1 MIDSFLYA
9 DWDEPPEGMDFE
21 LPYGLALSRV
31 GRLVEALR
39 LCEAPGDAKA
49 WAMAQELYLLAPA
62 IINVLLNYRICVEFG
77 LIVHPTEYID
87 FTRKPGCV
95 VRYLPETKA
104 QALEL
109 FQDGITLA
117 RGALRLA
124 PGIPEA
130 MDAFIARLPPALK
143 DFLYT
148 SKRDKYTWRAS
159 EPARVA
165 ALASAV
171 RKGSAGQA
179 DAAGGRPAL
188 AVGAAHGAIMPG
200 LLLAEYLDCPLW
212 FVRFSMFKRKDAEPV
227 LSSVDERVIAEAGQR
242 GMVLAFDEDCASG
255 LTLRTLV
262 DRLSPLAPS
271 LRSASII
278 RHATSSFSPDFS
290 GKTWWD

>member
-1 MIDSFLYA
+1 MIDSFLFA
-9 DWDEPPEGMDFE
+9 DWDEPPERMDFE
-21 LPYGLALSRV
+21 LPYGAALSRV
-31 GRLVEALR
+31 GLLVEALR
-39 LCEAPGDAKA
+39 RYEAPGDAKA
-49 WAMAQELYLLAPA
+49 WALAEELYLLAPA

-87 FTRKPGCV
+87 FTRKPGRV
-95 VRYLPETKA
+95 VSYLPDTKA

-109 FQDGITLA
+109 FRDGIALA
-117 RGALRLA
+117 RAALRLD
-124 PGIPEA
+124 PGLEEELEA
-130 MDAFIARLPPALK
+130 FKARLPPAIK

-159 EPARVA
+159 EPARVG
-165 ALASAV
+165 ALAAAV
-171 RKGSAGQA
+171 RKAFPPGAEPEA
-179 DAAGGRPAL
+179 GRPAL

-200 LLLAEYLDCPLW
+200 LLLAEYLGCPLW

-227 LSSVDERVIAEAGQR
+227 LSPVDERVIAEAGTR

-262 DRLSPLAPS
+262 DRLSPLAPG

-278 RHATSSFSPDFS
+278 RHASSAFSPDFA

>member
-1 MIDSFLYA
+1 MIDSFLFA
-9 DWDEPPEGMDFE
+9 DWDEPPERMDFE
-21 LPYGLALSRV
+21 LPYGEALARV
-31 GRLVEALR
+31 SRLVEGLR
-39 LCEAPGDAKA
+39 AYEAPGDAKA

-87 FTRKPGCV
+87 FTRRPGRV
-95 VRYLPETKA
+95 VNYLPETKA
-104 QALEL
+104 EALEL
-109 FQDGITLA
+109 FRTGIALA
-117 RGALRLA
+117 RAALRLA
-124 PGIPEA
+124 PGFTAALES
-130 MDAFIARLPPALK
+130 FSVRLPPAIK

-159 EPARVA
+159 EPARVG
-165 ALASAV
+165 ALAAAVLKAFPPSA
-171 RKGSAGQA
+171 
-179 DAAGGRPAL
+179 DPAACRPAL

-227 LSSVDERVIAEAGQR
+227 LSSVDERVIAEAGTQ

-262 DRLSPLAPS
+262 DRLSPLAPG

-278 RHATSSFSPDFS
+278 RHASSAFSPDFA